1 MLTLSID
8 IGAISGAW
16 AILDHNNTLIA
27 LGDVPH
33 IDGEV
38 QTEQLTATIYGHT
51 AGQDVRAVVE
61 LVHSLPKQGVAS
73 SFKFGMAYGSLLAVA
88 NRVSNTGAAVKVT
101 PQKWKKHHQ
110 LIGTEKKASLELAR
124 LKYPNAD
131 LRLQKH
137 HGRADAILIG
147 EWLNAQG

>member
-16 AILDHNNTLIA
+16 AILDQNNTLIA

-51 AGQDVRAVVE
+51 TGHDVRSVVE
-61 LVHSLPKQGVAS
+61 LVHSMPAQGVSS

-101 PQKWKKHHQ
+101 PQKWKKSHG
-110 LIGTEKKASLELAR
+110 LIGTEKIASLELAR

-131 LRLQKH
+131 LRLKRH

-147 EWLNAQG
+147 LWLNAQG

>member
-1 MLTLSID
+1 MLTLSFD
-8 IGAISGAW
+8 PGAISGAW
-16 AILDHNNTLIA
+16 AILDHNNALIA

-51 AGQDVRAVVE
+51 TGHDLRAVVE
-61 LVHSLPKQGVAS
+61 LVHSMPAQGVS
-73 SFKFGMAYGSLLAVA
+73 SGFKFGMAYGALLAVA
-88 NRVSNTGAAVKVT
+88 NRVSNMGEAIKVT
-101 PQKWKKHHQ
+101 PQKWKKSHG
-110 LIGTEKKASLELAR
+110 LIGTEKIASLELAR

-131 LRLQKH
+131 LRIKKH

-147 EWLNAQG
+147 LWLNAQS

>member
-8 IGAISGAW
+8 PGAISGAW
-16 AILDHNNTLIA
+16 AILDQNNTLIA
-27 LGDVPH
+27 LGDVPN

-38 QTEQLTATIYGHT
+38 QTEQLTSTIYGHT
-51 AGQDVRAVVE
+51 MGHDVRAVVE
-61 LVHSLPKQGVAS
+61 LVHTMPKQGVS
-73 SFKFGMAYGSLLAVA
+73 SSGKFMQAYGSLLAVA

-110 LIGTEKKASLELAR
+110 LLRTEKIASLELAR

-131 LRLQKH
+131 LRLKRH

-147 EWLNAQG
+147 LWLNAH